1 MDRHDPDGAT
11 MPLDIV
17 RAGEPSLFSVA
28 LSIERL
34 SGQLEGYQS
43 RIGDQL
49 DRTNDELHRTNDDLR
64 VVRDELGGQ
73 SIRLGKL
80 ETGEVS
86 RNSVKRAFLAAA
98 TFGGTVLGYVIAIV
112 R

>member
-1 MDRHDPDGAT
+1 MHGHDPDGET
-11 MPLDIV
+11 MPHDIV
-17 RAGEPSLFSVA
+17 RSGEPSLFSVA

-34 SGQLEGYQS
+34 SGQLEGYQR

-49 DRTNDELHRTNDDLR
+49 DRTNDDLR
-64 VVRDELGGQ
+64 VVRDEVGTVAV
-73 SIRLGKL
+73 RVGKL

-86 RNSVKRAFLAAA
+86 RTSVKRAFLAAA
-98 TFGGTVLGYVIAIV
+98 SFGGMVLGYVVQMV